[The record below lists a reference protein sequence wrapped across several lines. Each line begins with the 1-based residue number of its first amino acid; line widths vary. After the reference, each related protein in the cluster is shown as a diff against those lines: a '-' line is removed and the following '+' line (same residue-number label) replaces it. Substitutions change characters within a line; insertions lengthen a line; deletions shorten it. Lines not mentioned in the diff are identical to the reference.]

1 MEGCNQADVASTL
14 PWVIDPRRILE
25 ETDWDS
31 LHHAYG
37 PASDAPEALAGL
49 LSEDPDTCGGVL
61 GYLDAAV
68 LHQGTLYPVTAPAAL
83 YVAGVLGDP
92 RTLISCESALPWD
105 ERERPLRAALLEW
118 LGSVA
123 ESIAWYDEDL
133 EDEEDNED
141 GEDEDGEDEV
151 EEEEEEE
158 EFVAQCRAIRRDLY
172 FAINEYQD
180 DPDDSVRRAAVGAMG
195 NLMVAAELA
204 EFREEQAVRMGQAA
218 QGAPTLDRAGAALT
232 LGKWGLVPQQ
242 FLTDDD
248 PSVRAAAALA
258 PALDDYPAALEEVKR
273 ALLDPAGADAWFTE
287 FIPQLDGRF
296 RFALVAALLR
306 RTSEYAEIRDQA
318 LAVARM
324 TNAYTVESDWGPL
337 LERAFPQPH
346 EQGQPFTDDQRDF
359 LKAIVANE
367 ECWGSV
373 ANPWIWFRKA
383 GLPFDRDELD
393 GLIQRY

>member
-1 MEGCNQADVASTL
+1 
-14 PWVIDPRRILE
+14 VIDPRAILE

-37 PASDAPEALAGL
+37 PASDAPEALLGL

-68 LHQGTLYPVTAPAAL
+68 LHQGTLYPVTAPVAL
-83 YVAGVLGDP
+83 YVAGILGDP
-92 RTLISCESALPWD
+92 RTLIRCESALPWD

-123 ESIAWYDEDL
+123 ESTAWYDEDL
-133 EDEEDNED
+133 EDDDLEDEEDEED
-141 GEDEDGEDEV
+141 EEEGDEGEDS

-158 EFVAQCRAIRRDLY
+158 KEFVAQCRAIRRELY
-172 FAINEYQD
+172 LAVDPYQED
-180 DPDDSVRRAAVGAMG
+180 ADDSIRRAAAGAMA
-195 NLMVAAELA
+195 NLMVAPELT
-204 EFREEQAVRMGQAA
+204 EFREEQAVRMQRAA
-218 QGAPTLDRAGAALT
+218 LDAPAIERAGAALT

-242 FLTDDD
+242 FLTDAD

-258 PALDDYPAALEEVKR
+258 PALDTDPAALEEVKR

-287 FIPQLDGRF
+287 FIPQLNGRF

-306 RTSEYAEIRDQA
+306 RTSSYAEIRDQA

-337 LERAFPQPH
+337 LERAFPQPY
-346 EQGQPFTDDQRDF
+346 EPGRPFTDDQREF
-359 LKAIVANE
+359 LRAIVANE

-373 ANPWIWFRKA
+373 ANPWLWFRRA

-393 GLIQRY
+393 RLVQQY